1 MKITWMG
8 TASFILEAAGERIL
22 FDPFVELTGG
32 AHPGTVD
39 DFLQEETIFVTHGH
53 FDHLFYIP
61 QILEEGDVTVFC
73 TEYPARTLENFT
85 DATGNVAAL
94 RVGDRIPIG
103 GIQLRVLKGAHIV
116 FDKRRAHETLSPSRI
131 IRYAKNLP
139 FLLYAN
145 HKFKDGGET
154 VSYEICAEGKKL
166 LLLGSLALAEDE
178 QYPEHVDL
186 LILPYQGSND
196 LESEAAKIIRRLKPK
211 RILLSHFD
219 NAFPPMS
226 RNVDTRAFKKLMDE
240 HWPEIKVVKPTYK
253 KPVRI

>member
-8 TASFILEAAGERIL
+8 TAAFVLEAAGERIL
-22 FDPFVELTGG
+22 FDPFVELQNG
-32 AHPGTVD
+32 ANPGNIE
-39 DFLQEETIFVTHGH
+39 DFLQEETIFITHGH

-61 QILEEGDVTVFC
+61 QILEEGDATVFC
-73 TEYPARTLENFT
+73 TAYPARTLENFT
-85 DATGNVAAL
+85 DATGNVVEL
-94 RVGDRIPIG
+94 RVGDTIPIG
-103 GIQLRVLKGAHIV
+103 EIQLKVLKGKHIV
-116 FDKRRAHETLSPSRI
+116 FDKKRAHETLSPSRI

-154 VSYEICAEGKKL
+154 VAYEICAEGKKI
-166 LLLGSLALAEDE
+166 LLLGSLALAEEE
-178 QYPEHVDL
+178 QYPEYVDL

-196 LESEAAKIIRRLKPK
+196 LEREAEKIIRRLKPK

-240 HWPEIKVVKPTYK
+240 RWPEIKVVKPTCK
-253 KPVRI
+253 KPVWI